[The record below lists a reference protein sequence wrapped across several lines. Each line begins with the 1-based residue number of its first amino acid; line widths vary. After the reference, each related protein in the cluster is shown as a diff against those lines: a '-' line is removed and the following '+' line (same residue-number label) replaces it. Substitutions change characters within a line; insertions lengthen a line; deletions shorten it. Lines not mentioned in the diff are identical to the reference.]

1 MIVIDWEEVVNE
13 EIALFH
19 KMLKIDLFWDKESRM
34 EPLGEQKCGFQ
45 KSDFFY
51 LPSNS
56 GSKNQ
61 IFFICPQIGLDH
73 LMKQTTSFSWRL
85 SIICPFTIFSFSNHF
100 RCLIKVQKL
109 IELSIFFLIES
120 PCKYHMEWRP
130 SQMGFVWAT
139 SVKIRFNTTRRG
151 TIFVPV
157 LKLRVQRFW
166 FCGLRMS

>member
-1 MIVIDWEEVVNE
+1 MIVIDWEELVNE
-13 EIALFH
+13 EIVLFH

-51 LPSNS
+51 LPSNW
-56 GSKNQ
+56 
-61 IFFICPQIGLDH
+61 LR
-73 LMKQTTSFSWRL
+73 SFNEADDKL
-85 SIICPFTIFSFSNHF
+85 FMETLHYMPIHFVSFSNHF

-139 SVKIRFNTTRRG
+139 SVKIRFNTTRRR